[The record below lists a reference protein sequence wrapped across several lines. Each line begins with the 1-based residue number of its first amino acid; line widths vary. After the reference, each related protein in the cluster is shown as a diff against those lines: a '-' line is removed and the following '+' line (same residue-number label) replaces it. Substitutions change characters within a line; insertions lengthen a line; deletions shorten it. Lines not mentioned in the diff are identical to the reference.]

1 MPHLMDILEKA
12 PGLSRPGW
20 ILLSLFA
27 ATLIIDC
34 FLSRKYS
41 AGDGSRDENTS
52 QLLVLSLGFNI
63 IVMVCSSFSGLG
75 RLSTTPDFLV
85 PLGLIM
91 ALAGVILRYTSIF
104 SLGDRFTWRVEILDQ
119 HSLKEDGLY
128 AWIRHPSYLGG
139 LLGLY
144 GAALTYESSISLL
157 VLSCTHLPLIIY
169 RITVEEKALSQ
180 YFGELFDG
188 YRARTY
194 RLVPYLF

>member
-1 MPHLMDILEKA
+1 MPHLMDILERA
-12 PGLSRPGW
+12 PGLTRPGW
-20 ILLSLFA
+20 ILLSLFV

-34 FLSRKYS
+34 FLSRQYS

-63 IVMVCSSFSGLG
+63 IVMVCSSFFGLG

-139 LLGLY
+139 LLGVY
-144 GAALTYESSISLL
+144 GAALTYESFISLL
-157 VLSCTHLPLIIY
+157 VLSCTHLPLITY
-169 RITVEEKALSQ
+169 RIAVEEKALGQ
-180 YFGELFDG
+180 YFGEVFDG
-188 YRARTY
+188 YQARTY

>member
-1 MPHLMDILEKA
+1 MDILERA
-12 PGLSRPGW
+12 PGLTRPGW
-20 ILLSLFA
+20 ILLSLFV

-34 FLSRKYS
+34 FLSRQYS

-63 IVMVCSSFSGLG
+63 IVMVCSSFFGLG

-139 LLGLY
+139 LLGVY
-144 GAALTYESSISLL
+144 GAALTYESFIALL
-157 VLSCTHLPLIIY
+157 ILSCTYLPLITY
-169 RITVEEKALSQ
+169 RIAIEEKALGQ

-188 YRARTY
+188 YQARTY
-194 RLVPYLF
+194 RLVPYPL

>member
-1 MPHLMDILEKA
+1 MDILERA
-12 PGLSRPGW
+12 PGLTRPGW

-34 FLSRKYS
+34 FLSRQYS

-91 ALAGVILRYTSIF
+91 ALAGVIL
-104 SLGDRFTWRVEILDQ
+104 
-119 HSLKEDGLY
+119 
-128 AWIRHPSYLGG
+128 
-139 LLGLY
+139 
-144 GAALTYESSISLL
+144 
-157 VLSCTHLPLIIY
+157 
-169 RITVEEKALSQ
+169 
-180 YFGELFDG
+180 
-188 YRARTY
+188 
-194 RLVPYLF
+194 